1 MLRFMCQKGPFR
13 AQLALLY
20 ATIQV
25 QSISVPTRAYGT
37 VTVYLAKQRNLN
49 CNWVIK
55 RAVFYSGSG

>member
-13 AQLALLY
+13 AQLALY

-37 VTVYLAKQRNLN
+37 ATVYLAERRNLN